1 MILCGK
7 CGRHHSSSD
16 EVRACYGLKPT
27 SRPTSKSKRKP
38 TSKSKRTTTSR
49 PSSGS
54 KVPPRTGRSSK
65 SGQVWDAPVDPE
77 GAKRATPKFDKEN
90 REPYN

>member
-1 MILCGK
+1 MFRCGA
-7 CGRHHSSSD
+7 CGRQHQSSGEARS
-16 EVRACYGLKPT
+16 CCGLKP
-27 SRPTSKSKRKP
+27 KSKP
-38 TSKSKRTTTSR
+38 KSKPKAARTAHSSR
-49 PSSGS
+49 GAQ
-54 KVPPRTGRSSK
+54 VPPRTGRSSK

>member
-1 MILCGK
+1 MIKCGA
-7 CGRHHSSSD
+7 CGRHHASSD
-16 EVRACYGLKPT
+16 EVRACYGLKPKRKPT
-27 SRPTSKSKRKP
+27 SRPTSKSKRA
-38 TSKSKRTTTSR
+38 TTSR

-54 KVPPRTGRSSK
+54 KVPPRTGRSSN